1 MVNSITPN
9 IKNIIEERSAN
20 LQIAKSKQ
28 TSGITLEDFLQ
39 KNADNEMKVLNII
52 VKSDVKGTA
61 EAIKQTLEKIE
72 NEEVRVHVI
81 HNAVGGINESDVLL
95 AQASSAIIIG
105 FNVRP
110 EAKAKQIAEKEGI
123 DIKLYRVIY
132 DAVDDITA
140 AINGM
145 LTVKYEEKVV
155 GHAEVRQIFKIS
167 SVGTIAGSYVTDGV
181 VNNKSKVRLLRSN
194 IVIFETEV
202 DTLQQGKNE
211 VKTMKTGYECGIK
224 LRNYNDIKVGDVI
237 ECYEMQEVERK

>member
-1 MVNSITPN
+1 MA
-9 IKNIIEERSAN
+9 KNIIEERSAK

-105 FNVRP
+105 FNVSP